1 MRQQL
6 EKMFPMSRPEAITN
20 AIEKSVNVHEAVD
33 ILLGST
39 VEETGL
45 IYTTGHQIMMSEQI
59 KRQFCNIN
67 TMSYCYV
74 QGKAMIYHFFNFR
87 F

>member
-33 ILLGST
+33 ILLGSRI
-39 VEETGL
+39 EETGL
-45 IYTTGHQIMMSEQI
+45 IYTTGHQIMMA
-59 KRQFCNIN
+59 NIN
-67 TMSYCYV
+67 TYCYV

>member
-20 AIEKSVNVHEAVD
+20 AIEKSLNVHEAVD

-59 KRQFCNIN
+59 KRQFGKYQYNVILLC
-67 TMSYCYV
+67 SR
-74 QGKAMIYHFFNFR
+74 QGNDIPLFQF
-87 F
+87 

>member
-59 KRQFCNIN
+59 KLQFCKYQYNVILLC
-67 TMSYCYV
+67 SR
-74 QGKAMIYHFFNFR
+74 QGNDIPLFQF
-87 F
+87 

>member
-39 VEETGL
+39 IEE
-45 IYTTGHQIMMSEQI
+45 TGHQIMMSEQI
-59 KRQFCNIN
+59 KRQFGKYQYILLC
-67 TMSYCYV
+67 SR
-74 QGKAMIYHFFNFR
+74 QGNDIPLFQF
-87 F
+87 

>member
-1 MRQQL
+1 MRQQV

-20 AIEKSVNVHEAVD
+20 AIGKSVNVHEAVD

-59 KRQFCNIN
+59 KLQFCKYQYNVILLC
-67 TMSYCYV
+67 SR
-74 QGKAMIYHFFNFR
+74 QGNDIPLFQF
-87 F
+87 